1 MALTTE
7 EVRKIASLARLRF
20 TPEEEAAFA
29 GQLGKIVDYIDQLQ
43 RFEAGAPPAAV
54 TGAAAS
60 EVPPAPVAPVAPMTP
75 MTPMVPPALLPPLPP
90 ISRAAPEDDDVPR
103 PCLPREVFL
112 ANAPAA
118 LDGFLL
124 VPEVRRTSTADTRQV
139 PEARPGMGDDQSS

>member
-20 TPEEEAAFA
+20 TPEEESDFA

-43 RFEAGAPPAAV
+43 RFEPGAPPETATRAAATGAPPA
-54 TGAAAS
+54 S
-60 EVPPAPVAPVAPMTP
+60 VAPM
-75 MTPMVPPALLPPLPP
+75 VPLPP
-90 ISRAAPEDDDVPR
+90 MPPPARAAPEDDDLPR
-103 PCLPREVFL
+103 PCLPRESFL

-139 PEARPGMGDDQSS
+139 PEAGPGVGDDLSS